1 MVHAFPSINIEWLI
15 TGNGKMYKQTP
26 SSLFPELDIVQKE
39 EKQQIEDTVNLV
51 NNTSNSVTNTSTAKK
66 TQEET
71 TVTFDN
77 KSEKQIHEAEQLDKN
92 EKLNL
97 ENIQANTAD
106 TNFTNANINDISV
119 PITDKSQEIESVLIF
134 YTDRTFK
141 YYKPS

>member
-26 SSLFPELDIVQKE
+26 PSLFPELDIVQKE

-51 NNTSNSVTNTSTAKK
+51 NNISNSVTNTSTAK
-66 TQEET
+66 TTAEET
-71 TVTFDN
+71 TETFDN
-77 KSEKQIHEAEQLDKN
+77 KSEKQIHKAEPLDKN
-92 EKLNL
+92 ENLNP
-97 ENIQANTAD
+97 ENIQTNTTDTD
-106 TNFTNANINDISV
+106 TNFNDIIV
-119 PITDKSQEIESVLIF
+119 PVTNKNQEIESVLIF